1 MDPRRPPTNLDVDD
15 DFPSDSVSSS
25 SSSPPPANTSEIS
38 LPPPRVSSPTIDIP
52 LSRPFSSPLN
62 DSDVIVGSYRHKG
75 FLHGFPSFFDHG
87 GFLASAPRGMVAECS
102 GAGVLAS
109 SAPASGLTTASALH
123 NSFLGYENPGEV
135 ATEVKDDKPKH
146 SNPSK
151 QNTSKA
157 EKRAV
162 PDVQWAAKAEG
173 SKGSVAANTD
183 SASVSKP
190 HLQRIDSA
198 SLSENKGSNNF
209 PPEKDRI
216 SRVEKAKKPALVIR
230 KEARNR
236 VELFGH
242 LPQCEHDTLLPHLEW
257 NFFQLDPVHP
267 AVYKVGFQYVSG
279 DVSGSNGRCIAMLQA
294 FQELI
299 KDYSVPPGKALARDL
314 TSKIS
319 RNVSFL
325 TQCRPLS
332 ISMGN
337 AIRFLKNQIGKL
349 PWMLSES
356 EAKETVV
363 ADIGRFIEEKI
374 ILADKMI
381 VEHAVTE
388 IRDGDVLLTYGSSSV
403 VEMILLNAHE
413 LGKKFQVVVI
423 DSRPKTEGRWLLRKL
438 VEKGL
443 SCTYTHLNAISY
455 AMHKVTRVFLGASA
469 VLSNGSVYSRV
480 GTACIAMVAHS
491 FSVPVLMCCETYK
504 FHKRVQLNSICYNE
518 LGDPGVLA
526 KVQEREEIKYL
537 DGWTTASNLQ
547 LLNLIYDVTPPDY
560 VSFIITEDE
569 MLSI

>member
-332 ISMGN
+332 ISM
-337 AIRFLKNQIGKL
+337 
-349 PWMLSES
+349 
-356 EAKETVV
+356 
-363 ADIGRFIEEKI
+363 
-374 ILADKMI
+374 
-381 VEHAVTE
+381 
-388 IRDGDVLLTYGSSSV
+388 

-569 MLSI
+569 MLPPTSAPVVIRGKI

>member
-314 TSKIS
+314 TSKI
-319 RNVSFL
+319 
-325 TQCRPLS
+325 
-332 ISMGN
+332 
-337 AIRFLKNQIGKL
+337 K
-349 PWMLSES
+349 
-356 EAKETVV
+356 TVV